1 MKGVS
6 HFKKDGSIYRG
17 KHTHK
22 DKSGK
27 LMSGKTH
34 TSKSVFL
41 FHMKDLSKKAQM
53 KAKNY
58 K

>member
-6 HFKKDGSIYRG
+6 HFKKDGTIYRG

-41 FHMKDLSKKAQM
+41 FHMKDLSKKAKM